1 MRVVRAGISSLI
13 GSSPEMHTI
22 WLRARCLIGSPWG
35 TVVTRVAIT
44 GEFGFA
50 FTVLFRATAV
60 VGTCEVSIYT
70 DVDGVDLVDLTD
82 AAAQIGRSVGCSAY
96 RNDFVAAELPELRS
110 RLRGWLTP
118 GFPPYIPPGLDR
130 DR

>member
-1 MRVVRAGISSLI
+1 MADLRELVDEVQRGSDEPAAAERPTGRDGEYGFVFTMLGRV
-13 GSSPEMHTI
+13 
-22 WLRARCLIGSPWG
+22 
-35 TVVTRVAIT
+35 
-44 GEFGFA
+44 
-50 FTVLFRATAV
+50 TAV

-70 DVDGVDLVDLTD
+70 DVDGVDPADLTD